1 MARLISSAIKFY
13 IAGDAYPTIM
23 TGLRH
28 SDIFE
33 KMYKLGI
40 KYDKQT
46 AAYAVQGFITS
57 DDQFVDR
64 YDAIG
69 IAYSAGQ
76 ISENF
81 DNPILFSEDVW
92 PPRKGDTI

>member
-13 IAGDAYPTIM
+13 IRGDVCPTIM

-28 SDIFE
+28 CDIFE

-46 AAYAVQGFITS
+46 AVQGFITS

-76 ISENF
+76 IPEEKFN
-81 DNPILFSEDVW
+81 NPILFSEDVW
-92 PPRKGDTI
+92 PPKKGDSI

>member
-1 MARLISSAIKFY
+1 MARLTSSAIKFY

-33 KMYKLGI
+33 KIYKLGI

-46 AAYAVQGFITS
+46 AVQGFITS

-76 ISENF
+76 IPEEKFN
-81 DNPILFSEDVW
+81 NPILFSEDVW
-92 PPRKGDTI
+92 PPRKGDSI